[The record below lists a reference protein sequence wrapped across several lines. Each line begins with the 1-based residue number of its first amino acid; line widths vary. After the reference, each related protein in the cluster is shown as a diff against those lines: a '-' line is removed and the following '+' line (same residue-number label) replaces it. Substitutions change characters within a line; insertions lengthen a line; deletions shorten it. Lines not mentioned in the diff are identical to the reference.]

1 MSTGTP
7 TVERTFMGQPR
18 GLATLFLTEM
28 WERFSYYGMRAI
40 LVLYLIAPPDGVTP
54 PGSGLGM
61 DLAVAAAIYGS
72 YSSLIYL
79 LPIAGGWVADRL
91 TGPRRAVLYGGI
103 VIAAGH
109 FMMVGPEFMFWLGLV
124 TVAVGTGLLKPSI
137 SAIVGGLYAPDD
149 TRRDSGFSLFYMG
162 INLGAFI
169 APLIVGFLAESVSWK
184 IAFLA
189 AGVGMVIGIVQY
201 LIGSKGLGDAGL
213 AVPKPDNRQEKAKA
227 GRLLVII
234 LVAVIAVIAFDVIV
248 LGFSASFI
256 TITLSIAIIGIAIL
270 YFFRLF
276 RNPDLTSLD
285 RERVKAFAYLFVAA
299 VVFWAIYDQSG
310 STLTEFAQ
318 QFTVTTFGGW
328 SMPVEWLQSI
338 NPIFIIIFAPMF
350 AGLWTY
356 LGNRAPSTALKF
368 GFALFGVGISF
379 HIMIPPAMAADSAE
393 KSAVW
398 WLVGVYL
405 VQTWSELLLSPN
417 GLSAT
422 TKLAPAGLLSQMLA
436 LWFLATA
443 VGDSLG
449 GQVVRLVDVVGYA
462 GYFAILGLATVGI
475 GAIFMLFVRRINGLM
490 SSVEDLRGEGAPQH

>member
-28 WERFSYYGMRAI
+28 WERFSYYGVRAI

-91 TGPRRAVLYGGI
+91 TGSRRAVLYGGI

-213 AVPKPDNRQEKAKA
+213 AVPKPANRQEKAKA

-350 AGLWTY
+350 AG
-356 LGNRAPSTALKF
+356 
-368 GFALFGVGISF
+368 
-379 HIMIPPAMAADSAE
+379 H
-393 KSAVW
+393 
-398 WLVGVYL
+398 
-405 VQTWSELLLSPN
+405 
-417 GLSAT
+417 
-422 TKLAPAGLLSQMLA
+422 
-436 LWFLATA
+436 
-443 VGDSLG
+443 G
-449 GQVVRLVDVVGYA
+449 GR
-462 GYFAILGLATVGI
+462 
-475 GAIFMLFVRRINGLM
+475 
-490 SSVEDLRGEGAPQH
+490 